1 MDIKSILISIGTAV
15 IFALVSWGLTLLTTW
30 LRTKIKNKKIAEL
43 LSSILNIV
51 TNAVKVVYQTY
62 VENIKGTDEWTVDA
76 QKKALQM
83 ALEKAKKQLSKDTIK
98 FIEDTYGN
106 LDDYLTN
113 LIEATLYN
121 LKNLLYN
128 KYIKKMRIKI

>member
-15 IFALVSWGLTLLTTW
+15 VFALVSWGLTLLTTW

-51 TNAVKVVYQTY
+51 TNSVKVVYQTY
-62 VENIKGTDEWTVDA
+62 VESIKGTDEWTVDA

-121 LKNLLYN
+121 LK
-128 KYIKKMRIKI
+128 K

>member
-15 IFALVSWGLTLLTTW
+15 VFALVSWGLTLLTTW

-62 VENIKGTDEWTVDA
+62 VQNIKVTDEWTLDS

-83 ALEKAKKQLSKDTIK
+83 SL
-98 FIEDTYGN
+98 
-106 LDDYLTN
+106 
-113 LIEATLYN
+113 
-121 LKNLLYN
+121 
-128 KYIKKMRIKI
+128 

>member
-121 LKNLLYN
+121 LK
-128 KYIKKMRIKI
+128 K

>member
-15 IFALVSWGLTLLTTW
+15 VFALVSWGLTLLTTW

-121 LKNLLYN
+121 LK
-128 KYIKKMRIKI
+128 K

>member
-15 IFALVSWGLTLLTTW
+15 VFALVSWGLTLLTTW
-30 LRTKIKNKKIAEL
+30 LRSKIKNKKIAEL

-121 LKNLLYN
+121 LK
-128 KYIKKMRIKI
+128 K

>member
-15 IFALVSWGLTLLTTW
+15 VFALISWGLTLLTTW

-62 VENIKGTDEWTVDA
+62 VENIKGTNEWTVDA

-121 LKNLLYN
+121 LK
-128 KYIKKMRIKI
+128 K

>member
-1 MDIKSILISIGTAV
+1 MDIKSILLSVGTTV
-15 IFALVSWGLTLLTTW
+15 IFALISWGLTLLTTW
-30 LRTKIKNKKIAEL
+30 LRSKIKNKKIAEI

-51 TNAVKVVYQTY
+51 TNAVKAVYQTY
-62 VENIKGTDEWTVDA
+62 VENIKGTDEWTLDA

-83 ALEKAKKQLSKDTIK
+83 ALEKAKKQLSEDTIK
-98 FIEDTYGN
+98 FIQDTYGN

-121 LKNLLYN
+121 LK
-128 KYIKKMRIKI
+128 K

>member
-62 VENIKGTDEWTVDA
+62 VESIKGTDEWTVDA

-121 LKNLLYN
+121 LK
-128 KYIKKMRIKI
+128 K

>member
-83 ALEKAKKQLSKDTIK
+83 TLEKAKKQLSKDTIK

-121 LKNLLYN
+121 LK
-128 KYIKKMRIKI
+128 K

>member
-1 MDIKSILISIGTAV
+1 MDIKSILISIGTAIV
-15 IFALVSWGLTLLTTW
+15 FALVSWGLTLLTTW

-83 ALEKAKKQLSKDTIK
+83 ALEEAKKQLSKDTIK
-98 FIEDTYGN
+98 FIEDTYGD

-113 LIEATLYN
+113 LIEVTLYN
-121 LKNLLYN
+121 LK
-128 KYIKKMRIKI
+128 K

>member
-1 MDIKSILISIGTAV
+1 MDIKSILISIGTTIV
-15 IFALVSWGLTLLTTW
+15 FALVSWGLTLLTTW

-62 VENIKGTDEWTVDA
+62 VENIKGTDEWTVDT

-83 ALEKAKKQLSKDTIK
+83 ALEEAKKQLSKDTIK

-121 LKNLLYN
+121 LK
-128 KYIKKMRIKI
+128 K

>member
-1 MDIKSILISIGTAV
+1 MDIKSILISTGTAI

-121 LKNLLYN
+121 LK
-128 KYIKKMRIKI
+128 K

>member
-1 MDIKSILISIGTAV
+1 MDIKSILISIGTAIV
-15 IFALVSWGLTLLTTW
+15 FALVSWGLTLLTTW

-83 ALEKAKKQLSKDTIK
+83 ALEEAKKQLSKDTIK

-121 LKNLLYN
+121 LK
-128 KYIKKMRIKI
+128 K

>member
-62 VENIKGTDEWTVDA
+62 VANIKGTDEWTVDA

-113 LIEATLYN
+113 LIEAILYN
-121 LKNLLYN
+121 LK
-128 KYIKKMRIKI
+128 K

>member
-1 MDIKSILISIGTAV
+1 MDIKSILISIGTAI

-121 LKNLLYN
+121 LK
-128 KYIKKMRIKI
+128 K

>member
-62 VENIKGTDEWTVDA
+62 VENIKGTDEWTADA

-113 LIEATLYN
+113 LIETTLYN
-121 LKNLLYN
+121 LK
-128 KYIKKMRIKI
+128 K

>member
-1 MDIKSILISIGTAV
+1 MDIKSILLSIGTTV
-15 IFALVSWGLTLLTTW
+15 VFALVSWGLTLLTTW
-30 LRTKIKNKKIAEL
+30 LRSKIKNKKIAEM

-51 TNAVKVVYQTY
+51 TNAVKAVYQTY
-62 VENIKGTDEWTVDA
+62 VENIKGTEEWTVEA
-76 QKKALQM
+76 QKKALQT
-83 ALEKAKKQLSKDTIK
+83 ALEEAKKQLSKDTIK

-121 LKNLLYN
+121 LK
-128 KYIKKMRIKI
+128 K

>member
-1 MDIKSILISIGTAV
+1 MDIKSILISIGTTV
-15 IFALVSWGLTLLTTW
+15 VFALVSWGLTLLTTW

-83 ALEKAKKQLSKDTIK
+83 ALEEAKKQLSKDTIK

-121 LKNLLYN
+121 LK
-128 KYIKKMRIKI
+128 K

>member
-15 IFALVSWGLTLLTTW
+15 VFALISWGLTLLTTW

-121 LKNLLYN
+121 LK
-128 KYIKKMRIKI
+128 K

>member
-1 MDIKSILISIGTAV
+1 MDIKSMLISIGTTIV
-15 IFALVSWGLTLLTTW
+15 FALVSWGLTLLTTW
-30 LRTKIKNKKIAEL
+30 LRTKIKNKKIAEM
-43 LSSILNIV
+43 LSSILNII
-51 TNAVKVVYQTY
+51 TNAVKAVYQTY
-62 VENIKGTDEWTVDA
+62 VENIRGTDEWTVDA

-83 ALEKAKKQLSKDTIK
+83 AWEKAKKQLSKDTIK

-121 LKNLLYN
+121 LK
-128 KYIKKMRIKI
+128 K

>member
-106 LDDYLTN
+106 FDDYLTN

-121 LKNLLYN
+121 LK
-128 KYIKKMRIKI
+128 K

>member
-15 IFALVSWGLTLLTTW
+15 VFALVSWGLTLLTTW

-98 FIEDTYGN
+98 FIQDTYGN

-121 LKNLLYN
+121 LK
-128 KYIKKMRIKI
+128 K

>member
-15 IFALVSWGLTLLTTW
+15 VFALVSWGLTLLTTW
-30 LRTKIKNKKIAEL
+30 LRTKIKNKKITEL

-51 TNAVKVVYQTY
+51 INAVKVVYQTY
-62 VENIKGTDEWTVDA
+62 VKNIKGTDEWTVDA

-121 LKNLLYN
+121 LK
-128 KYIKKMRIKI
+128 K